1 MASFSSIGIGLG
13 GGVDVNALIK
23 ASVDAVKL
31 PITKTGGLQ
40 QQAAIT
46 NAKVSAFGNFKSLV
60 SALGEAADKL
70 TSVTGWNGVKASSS
84 SAESVSVSAV
94 GGAAAT
100 SFSVQVQNLASA
112 QSSIS
117 AALTPAKQPVGAGTL
132 KFEIGSWAGD
142 PKTFTAGTE
151 KAVDIEVSATDTLA
165 DVAGK
170 INGAK
175 AGVTA
180 TVLNDGTG
188 ERLML
193 RSNTTGESAGYRL
206 SATDADGVHDDA
218 AGLSRLVAGG
228 TTEYAKNANATVNG
242 IAVSSQTNAFADAVA
257 GVTFTAAKVTTEA
270 VTITVQK
277 DDSSV
282 KKNVEAF
289 VKAYNAVNSALNE
302 SMQYDKAT
310 KTAGLLQGDATA
322 VTLQNTLRMALQAVG
337 DSGALKNLSSV
348 GVISAGG
355 LGAGNVNPDGSLELN
370 ATKFDAAMKN
380 PQAVKEFFRGPDDGA
395 KDDGFAE
402 KLKGVTDKLLASDGF
417 FASKTKTYDNALKR
431 NTQEIQRVTDRAER
445 LEKSL
450 TQRYTALDTKMSSLN
465 ALNTYISQQ
474 VTTWNKS

>member
-370 ATKFDAAMKN
+370 ATNFDAAMKN
-380 PQAVKEFFRGPDDGA
+380 PQAVKEFFRGVDDGA

>member
-1 MASFSSIGIGLG
+1 M
-13 GGVDVNALIK
+13 
-23 ASVDAVKL
+23 
-31 PITKTGGLQ
+31 
-40 QQAAIT
+40 
-46 NAKVSAFGNFKSLV
+46 
-60 SALGEAADKL
+60 
-70 TSVTGWNGVKASSS
+70 
-84 SAESVSVSAV
+84 
-94 GGAAAT
+94 
-100 SFSVQVQNLASA
+100 
-112 QSSIS
+112 
-117 AALTPAKQPVGAGTL
+117 
-132 KFEIGSWAGD
+132 
-142 PKTFTAGTE
+142 
-151 KAVDIEVSATDTLA
+151 
-165 DVAGK
+165 AGK

-380 PQAVKEFFRGPDDGA
+380 PQAVKEFFRGVDDGA

>member
-23 ASVDAVKL
+23 SSVDAVKL

-40 QQAAIT
+40 QQAAVT

-60 SALGEAADKL
+60 SALGEAAGKL

>member
-23 ASVDAVKL
+23 SSVDAVKL

-60 SALGEAADKL
+60 SALGDAAAKL

-84 SAESVSVSAV
+84 NADAVSVSAV

-100 SFSVQVQNLASA
+100 SFNVQVQNLASA

-117 AALTPAKQPVGAGTL
+117 AALQPAKQPVGAGALTL
-132 KFEIGSWAGD
+132 ELGGWAGD
-142 PKTFTAGTE
+142 PKVFTAGSGS
-151 KAVDIEVSATDTLA
+151 AVTIDVGATDTLA

-180 TVLNDGTG
+180 TLLNDGTG
-188 ERLML
+188 ERLLL
-193 RSNTTGESAGYRL
+193 RSNATGEAAGYRL
-206 SATDADGVHDDA
+206 SVADADGGNDDG
-218 AGLSRLVAGG
+218 AGLSRLVAGT
-228 TTEYAKNANATVNG
+228 TTEYARNANATVNG
-242 IAVSSQTNAFADAVA
+242 IAVTSATNAFADTVA
-257 GVTFTAAKVTTEA
+257 GVTFTAAKVTA
-270 VTITVQK
+270 DPVTITVTK
-277 DDSSV
+277 DNSSV
-282 KKNVEAF
+282 KQNVEAF
-289 VKAYNAVNSALNE
+289 VKAYNAVNNALNE
-302 SMQYDKAT
+302 SMKYDDKT

-322 VTLQNTLRMALQAVG
+322 VTLQNTLRMALQSVN

-355 LGAGNVNPDGSLELN
+355 LGAGNVTPDGSMVLD
-370 ATKFDAAMKN
+370 ATKFDKAMEN
-380 PQAVKEFFRGPDDGA
+380 PEAVKAFFRGPDDGG

-402 KLKGVTDKLLASDGF
+402 KLKGVTDKLLASGGF
-417 FASKTKTYDNALKR
+417 FASKTKTYESALKL
-431 NTQEIQRVTDRAER
+431 NSKEIQRVTDRAER

-450 TQRYTALDTKMSSLN
+450 TQRYTALDTKMTSLN
-465 ALNTYISQQ
+465 ALNSYIAQQ